1 MTHPITRKVLK
12 LAQKYTLRG
21 DNTYCPLCEKSFVTF
36 LPYGVKK
43 RANAQCP
50 NCQSLERHRLIW
62 LYMKDKG
69 ILSKP
74 MRMLHV
80 SPEIVFFD
88 KFTRSTGVDYVPID
102 KFYPGYR
109 YPKGTQNADITQL
122 PYPDQSFD
130 FVLCIHVLEHVPDD
144 ALAMREL
151 LRVLKPNGC
160 AIIQVPLDKNLPVTQ
175 EDLSITDPNVR
186 QQLYGQPDHV
196 RQYGLDYEQRLSN
209 AGFTVEVD
217 KFDERFSSAEKFKLG
232 LPVDEDIYFCTKKNN

>member
-1 MTHPITRKVLK
+1 MTHPIIRKALRAV
-12 LAQKYTLRG
+12 QHYTLKG
-21 DNTYCPLCEKSFVTF
+21 DNTYCPLCEKHFITF
-36 LPYGVKK
+36 LPYGVRK

-62 LYMKDKG
+62 LFMKEKG
-69 ILSKP
+69 ILGKP

-80 SPEIVFFD
+80 SPEIVFFE
-88 KFTRSTGVDYVPID
+88 KFSRSKLTDYVPID
-102 KFYPGYR
+102 KFDPGYR

-130 FVLCIHVLEHVPDD
+130 FILCIHVLEHVPDD

-151 LRVLKPNGC
+151 YRVLKPDGC

-175 EDLSITDPNVR
+175 EDLSITDPAIR

-196 RQYGLDYEQRLSN
+196 RQYGMDYATRLSK
-209 AGFTVEVD
+209 AGFKVD
-217 KFDERFSSAEKFKLG
+217 VNKFDEKFTSEEKFKLG
-232 LPVDEDIYFCTKKNN
+232 LPVDEDIYFCTK